1 MQLFGFN
8 INIYFMPS
16 TIYKTVCVRQ
26 FSIDWFKLLGLI
38 KTNSICLSSL
48 GEMMF
53 DLILTMMKVEAESFF
68 LRALNQPQTSTCL
81 CYLSENWISLYVLCV
96 GVLSISLCNCFP
108 LWFSYKVTWL
118 NCGIDAYN
126 LFSVKT
132 NKLSEYFHSHITLV
146 DSHTFSCNIIVKLV
160 QLDTF
165 EVKVTIVYGIFGAVF
180 MLVKIIRF
188 KM

>member
-1 MQLFGFN
+1 M
-8 INIYFMPS
+8 
-16 TIYKTVCVRQ
+16 
-26 FSIDWFKLLGLI
+26 
-38 KTNSICLSSL
+38 
-48 GEMMF
+48 
-53 DLILTMMKVEAESFF
+53 
-68 LRALNQPQTSTCL
+68 
-81 CYLSENWISLYVLCV
+81 
-96 GVLSISLCNCFP
+96 
-108 LWFSYKVTWL
+108 
-118 NCGIDAYN
+118 
-126 LFSVKT
+126 KT